1 MSASHAGDLDMTPAT
16 PFPSSQKSAPR
27 APVDQV
33 GKRILA
39 HIAQSFAP
47 DTSAIA
53 RDIGA
58 REEVVRDRIAAMRAS
73 GLLRGIDLRVDPD
86 VLGTR
91 YEYLVS
97 GVPTGT
103 TDREAIARLCTQ
115 NGVTRVF
122 GLASSHSVAFTLR
135 GADAAQTQ
143 ARGLEL
149 ARAAG
154 LLHTQAVM
162 IVSTFHDRTG
172 LDWGEASPV
181 SADAAGPSC

>member
-1 MSASHAGDLDMTPAT
+1 MTPAT
-16 PFPSSQKSAPR
+16 PLSFPKNAR

-39 HIAQSFAP
+39 HIAQSFTP
-47 DTSAIA
+47 DASAIA

-58 REEVVRDRIAAMRAS
+58 REEVVRDRIAAMRES

-86 VLGTR
+86 VLGQR
-91 YEYLVS
+91 FEYLVS

-103 TDREAIARLCTQ
+103 TDRAAISRLCTTP
-115 NGVTRVF
+115 GVTRVF
-122 GLASSHSVAFTLR
+122 GLASSHSVAFTIR
-135 GADAAQTQ
+135 GNDPAQVQ
-143 ARGLEL
+143 QRGLEL
-149 ARAAG
+149 ARVAG

-172 LDWGEASPV
+172 LDWGERSPV
-181 SADAAGPSC
+181 DADAAGPVC